1 MWKRN
6 GFVFMEAATDGIT
19 GSTGATGAGGDV
31 VPPAAA
37 AEPSLLA
44 AAAAAAGQQPAG
56 GTPAAGTD
64 PLATFPDKF
73 KVTGADGKL
82 DLTASAAKQAAAY
95 AELEKKLGNAAE
107 RAPATADEYK
117 ADAVLAKVKE
127 TTGQDVKLDDAQAKG
142 FRDLA
147 HGLGLSQTQYEGIL
161 GAYFQNVQG
170 MVDGAFDNAM
180 AKGKESLAKSWG
192 PADGDAFKGNMV
204 QAAKAFNTYAPADM
218 RNAQVMDQI
227 GNNPVVLQI
236 LANVGK
242 ELGEDTRQNAGGAGG
257 LDIQALQ
264 KSEAYW
270 NASHADHA
278 RVVAKVNEYYAKG
291 GKNPLKAA

>member
-6 GFVFMEAATDGIT
+6 GFVFMEVATDGT
-19 GSTGATGAGGDV
+19 SGAPGAGGDV
-31 VPPAAA
+31 VSPPAA

-44 AAAAAAGQQPAG
+44 AAAATAGQPPSG
-56 GTPAAGTD
+56 GAPAAVTD
-64 PLATFPDKF
+64 PNAFIPEKYR
-73 KVTGADGKL
+73 VAGADGKL
-82 DLTASAAKQAAAY
+82 DLTASAAKVAAAH

-127 TTGQDVKLDDAQAKG
+127 TTGADVKLDDAQAKG

-147 HGLGLSQTQYEGIL
+147 HGLGLSQAQYEGIL

-192 PADGDAFKGNMV
+192 APDGEAFKGNMT
-204 QAAKAFNTYAPADM
+204 QAVKAFNTYAPADM
-218 RNAQVMDQI
+218 KTPQVMDQI

-242 ELGEDTRQNAGGAGG
+242 ELGEDTKPNAGGAGG

-270 NASHADHA
+270 NAQHADHA